1 MVEPDKAKMPAKRID
16 RKVKQQL
23 EVVEKIQRS
32 ININKEQFAFSLIS
46 RDIEEIKDTE
56 PQNAQ

>member
-1 MVEPDKAKMPAKRID
+1 MPAKRID

-32 ININKEQFAFSLIS
+32 INLNKEQFAFGLIS